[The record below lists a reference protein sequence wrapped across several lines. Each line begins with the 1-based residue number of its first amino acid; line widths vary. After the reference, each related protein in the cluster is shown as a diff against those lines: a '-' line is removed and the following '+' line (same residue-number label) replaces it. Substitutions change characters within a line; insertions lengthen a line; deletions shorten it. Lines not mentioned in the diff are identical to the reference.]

1 MKITAYETRKDERQ
15 AFMQLAE
22 EQHIEITYL
31 EEALTEQ
38 NVYLAAGSDG
48 VTILG
53 SEINAN
59 ILQKLKELD
68 INYIATRTVGYNNID
83 LDAAK
88 ALDIKVSNAN
98 YGPEGVA
105 DYTIML
111 ILMSLRKYKQAMFRA
126 NVNDYSLNG
135 LQGKE
140 MKDLTIGILGTGRI
154 GAKVIESLSG
164 FGCRIIAYDT
174 FQNKHLINK
183 AEYVSLDELYQ
194 QGDVISLHI
203 PLFES
208 TVQIVNKESL
218 DKMKNGVVLINC
230 SRGELMNIPDLID
243 AIEHEKIGALALD
256 VFENEAGIYHF
267 DRRTEIIK
275 NREMAYLRQFPNVI
289 MTQHMAFYTDAAVE
303 SMVSCGVN
311 NLVSFIKTGS
321 SLNEITSS

>member
-15 AFMQLAE
+15 VFMQLAE

-31 EEALTEQ
+31 EEALNENSVQ
-38 NVYLAAGSDG
+38 LAAGSQG

-53 SEINAN
+53 AEVNAS
-59 ILQKLKELD
+59 ILRQLKELG

-83 LDAAK
+83 LHAAK
-88 ALDIKVSNAN
+88 EFEIKVSNAS

-105 DYTIML
+105 DYTVML

-164 FGCRIIAYDT
+164 FGCKILAYDT
-174 FQNKHLINK
+174 FENPQIKEY
-183 AEYVSLDELYQ
+183 AQYVSLDELYAQ
-194 QGDVISLHI
+194 SDVISLHI

-208 TVQIVNKESL
+208 TVQIINHTSL
-218 DKMKNGVVLINC
+218 SKMKNGVVLINC

-243 AIEHEKIGALALD
+243 AIEQEKIGALALD

-289 MTQHMAFYTDAAVE
+289 MTQHMAFYTDSAVE
-303 SMVSCGVN
+303 SMVTCGVN
-311 NLVSFIKTGS
+311 NLVSFINTGKAI
-321 SLNEITSS
+321 NEISNN